1 MTVEGTNIM
10 RRLRTVLTAAGA
22 ALALVGC
29 AATHVGE
36 DWQCPLA
43 QGSQCT
49 SVAAADP
56 AVKDEADR
64 GRMERPARAIPAHGA
79 TDRRGASGPE
89 IADRD
94 NAGRRDCGVR
104 CNPFAWLAR
113 VFGDGDDGEARGR
126 DDSGEREAAVSGMT
140 EGSASDN
147 SEPTTADGAS
157 SAATASTLT
166 DDVTP
171 ATDLRAPETL
181 ARVWIAPFVDAEG
194 VYREASWVRIVIA
207 PAEWKRP

>member
-1 MTVEGTNIM
+1 MTVEGTHIM

-22 ALALVGC
+22 ALALAGC

-56 AVKDEADR
+56 AVKDEDDR

-89 IADRD
+89 IADRG

-113 VFGDGDDGEARGR
+113 VFGADGEARGR
-126 DDSGEREAAVSGMT
+126 DDSGERDAAVSGMT

-157 SAATASTLT
+157 SAATASTPT